1 MIAGNT
7 PERIALKI
15 QSTSCT
21 IMNMNKSNPPN
32 PETRQDL
39 NWAAMKGRKMI
50 FEKEEEPLSVAS
62 VYFALEEIHK
72 SRSLRC
78 LPYSRQPFP
87 DRLLCRE
94 NFEEVDLPPEDAI
107 RVITRALREGEKG
120 QKLLKAALELKTRA
134 KGVILARY
142 IANALTTPEGGWPGE
157 DDEERW
163 KDVVS
168 GNVKWQKPT
177 KWHVEQ
183 ELDRLYPEIYE
194 SLSKKPGTNS
204 LRSDFWDDAGLKEVI
219 EQIRGYR

>member
-1 MIAGNT
+1 M
-7 PERIALKI
+7 
-15 QSTSCT
+15 S
-21 IMNMNKSNPPN
+21 KSNPLD
-32 PETRQDL
+32 PETQQGL
-39 NWAAMKGRKMI
+39 NRAAMKGRKLI
-50 FEKEEEPLSVAS
+50 FEKDDEPLSVAS

-78 LPYSRQPFP
+78 LPYSRQAFP

-120 QKLLKAALELKTRA
+120 KKLLKAALELKTRA
-134 KGVILARY
+134 KGAILARY
-142 IANALTTPEGGWPGE
+142 IANELTTPEGGWPSE

-177 KWHVEQ
+177 KWQVER
-183 ELDRLYPEIYE
+183 ELDRRYPEIYE
-194 SLSKKPGTNS
+194 NLTKRDGASS
-204 LRSDFWDDAGLKEVI
+204 LRSDFWDDAGLKKVI
-219 EQIRGYR
+219 DQTRGYR